1 MGDEMSQSSP
11 VVVYDTKP
19 YTEWIL
25 GGPVQKAGANW
36 SHAMLQGEL
45 YCILRPLDGEYGRA
59 GIEWT
64 LWLQPPGEVSRYL
77 VPDAAF
83 ISYERLPRE
92 CKEEAEEPH
101 IAPDA
106 VFEILMPSDLAEHIA
121 HKIDVY
127 LRSGTS
133 LIAFIDPKQRTIRLI
148 DSDFERTLSEGD
160 TFRHAALP
168 DFRFDVGAFFAH
180 LDR

>member
-1 MGDEMSQSSP
+1 MSHSSP
-11 VVVYDTKP
+11 VVVYETKP

-36 SHAMLQGEL
+36 SHARLQGEL
-45 YCILRPLDGEYGRA
+45 IRLLNPLDGESGRA

-64 LWLQPPGEVSRYL
+64 FWLQPPGEESRYL
-77 VPDAAF
+77 VPDAAY

-92 CKEEAEEPH
+92 CREEAEEPC

-106 VFEILMPSDLAEHIA
+106 VFEILMPSDPAEHIA

-127 LRSGTS
+127 MRSGTA
-133 LIAFIDPKQRTIRLI
+133 LITFVDPKKRTIRLV
-148 DSDFERTLSEGD
+148 DHDGERTLTASD
-160 TFRHAALP
+160 TFQHAALP
-168 DFRFDVGAFFAH
+168 HFTFDVGEFFAKI
-180 LDR
+180 DR

>member
-1 MGDEMSQSSP
+1 MSQSSP

-19 YTEWIL
+19 NTEWIL

-45 YCILRPLDGEYGRA
+45 YCLLQPLDGAYGRA

-64 LWLQPPGEVSRYL
+64 FWLQPPGEESRYF

-92 CKEEAEEPH
+92 CRDEAEEPN

-106 VFEILMPSDLAEHIA
+106 VFEILMPGDPAEHIA
-121 HKIDVY
+121 HKIDIY
-127 LRSGTS
+127 LRSGTL
-133 LIAFIDPKQRTIRLI
+133 LIAFIDPKQRTIRLV
-148 DSDFERTLSEGD
+148 DRHGERTLNAGD
-160 TFRHAALP
+160 TFRHAALTE
-168 DFRFDVGAFFAH
+168 FSFDVGEFFAN